1 MNEPYA
7 VCMRVDD
14 EFAASVPTCR
24 MRAAVLHLLEAYDV
38 AQGTGLTLLVTDDE
52 AVQKLNARYR
62 GVDSPTDVLSFP
74 ADDDDL
80 PPDLEEA
87 PYLGDILVSYPYTA
101 RHAQQDRLPVE
112 DVLVL
117 LAIHGTLHLLGFDH
131 DNAENQAAM
140 WEAQAN
146 ALQALGISAQVMP
159 APYDYSGEDDE
170 S

>member
-7 VCMRVDD
+7 VCVRVDD
-14 EFAASVPTCR
+14 EFAGSVPTCR
-24 MRAAVLHLLEAYDV
+24 MRAAVLHLLDV
-38 AQGTGLTLLVTDDE
+38 YEVVQGTGLTLLVTNDE
-52 AVQKLNARYR
+52 AIRKLNARYR

-80 PPDLEEA
+80 PPDLEEE
-87 PYLGDILVSYPYTA
+87 PYLGDILISYPYTA
-101 RHAQQDRLPVE
+101 RHAQQDQHPIE

-140 WEAQAN
+140 WEAQED
-146 ALQALGISAQVMP
+146 ALKALGISTQVIP
-159 APYDYSGEDDE
+159 APHDYSAEDGE